1 MRIGLIAP
9 PWLTVPP
16 SGYGGTELVID
27 LLARGLVRRG
37 HDVRLFTVG
46 SSTTPVTRSY
56 LFAQPQTPM
65 GNTLSETAHV
75 LAAYETLRE
84 VDLIHD
90 NTSVGPIAAA
100 AAGTLWSPTVVTN
113 HGPFTPT
120 TRLVFSELA
129 QHAAVVAISQDQARS
144 AAPVPVEAVIHH
156 GVDTE
161 VFHPGEGRGGYA
173 LFVGRMSPDKGAHR
187 AIRVARSAGLP
198 LVIATKGWDPEE
210 REYFTAYVQPLL
222 GPDVEVIHE
231 VPVARKAGLYQ
242 DAVALLNPIS
252 WPEPFGLVMVEALAC
267 GTPVLAFSCGAAPEI
282 VEHGRTGFLCA
293 DEADMAAH
301 LGELDR
307 ISRSDC
313 RRSAEQRFSMERMAA
328 DHERL
333 YGRLLEGAGAQ
344 NGLPRHSSGEAV
356 NLS

>member
-46 SSTTPVTRSY
+46 SSTTPVTRSH

-65 GNTLSETAHV
+65 GNTLSETAHA
-75 LAAYETLRE
+75 LAAYEALAE
-84 VDLIHD
+84 VDVIHD

-120 TRLVFSELA
+120 TRLVYGEVVR
-129 QHAAVVAISQDQARS
+129 HAAVVAISHDQARS
-144 AAPVPVEAVIHH
+144 AGPVPVTAVIHH
-156 GVDTE
+156 GIDTE
-161 VFHPGEGRGGYA
+161 VLRYGDGRGGYA

-187 AIRVARSAGLP
+187 AIQAARAAGVP
-198 LVIATKGWDPEE
+198 LVIATRISEPEE
-210 REYFTAYVQPLL
+210 RDYFRTRVHPLL
-222 GPDVEVIHE
+222 GPDVEVIEE
-231 VPVARKAGLYQ
+231 VSVDRKVELYQ

-282 VEHGRTGFLCA
+282 VDHGRTGFLCA